1 VANTLTRRFGS
12 VTADRL
18 LRGTGVI
25 ALLAIP
31 LTLLWPVVAPLT
43 AFLLVTV
50 WVHGPAS
57 PFLPAAY
64 EPVLLL
70 FGRVYPPLLIGL
82 LGTLGDL
89 YVEYLDYQLFLGL
102 GAFGP
107 YRTLLKHPLFTRAVA
122 LFNRRPF
129 LAVWLFA
136 WSPLPDWMIRMIAP
150 AARYPVRRYLL
161 AMGLGRL
168 PKFWLLAAVGARWQP
183 DRRLVVAVVAGSM
196 VLTAGMFLGRQ
207 VLSRLRSSL
216 PAQPS
221 PLTSAGVATASGPL
235 RLATEKPTG
244 RPQCGYCS

>member
-1 VANTLTRRFGS
+1 MANPLTRRFGS

-18 LRGTGVI
+18 LRGTGVM

-168 PKFWLLAAVGARWQP
+168 PKFWLLAAVGAWWQP
-183 DRRLVVAVVAGSM
+183 DRRLVFTVVAGSIL
-196 VLTAGMFLGRQ
+196 LTAGMFLGRQ
-207 VLSRLRSSL
+207 VCSRLRSSL
-216 PAQPS
+216 PAQPPPRS
-221 PLTSAGVATASGPL
+221 SAGVAPAPAPL
-235 RLATEKPTG
+235 QLAIEEPTG

>member
-1 VANTLTRRFGS
+1 VADTLTRRFGS

-18 LRGTGVI
+18 LRGTGVV

-82 LGTLGDL
+82 LGTFGDL

-122 LFNRRPF
+122 LFNRSPF

-136 WSPLPDWMIRMIAP
+136 WSPLPDWMIRVIAP
-150 AARYPVRRYLL
+150 AARYPVGRYLL

-168 PKFWLLAAVGARWQP
+168 PKFWLLAALGAWWQP
-183 DRRLVVAVVAGSM
+183 DRRLVLGVVAGSIL
-196 VLTAGMFLGRQ
+196 LTAGMFLGRWAFT
-207 VLSRLRSSL
+207 RLRSDL
-216 PAQPS
+216 PAQS
-221 PLTSAGVATASGPL
+221 SHRSSSSVAPASGPL
-235 RLATEKPTG
+235 RLSTEKSTG
-244 RPQCGYCS
+244 RHQCGYCS

>member
-1 VANTLTRRFGS
+1 MASTLTRRLGS

-18 LRGTGVI
+18 LRGTGVV

-136 WSPLPDWMIRMIAP
+136 WSPLPDWMIRVIAP

-168 PKFWLLAAVGARWQP
+168 PKFWLLAALGAWWQP
-183 DRRLVVAVVAGSM
+183 DRRLVLGVVAVSIL
-196 VLTAGMFLGRQ
+196 LTAGMFLGRWVCTRLGSSRPENSSVR
-207 VLSRLRSSL
+207 VLSGTAPMSMPPRLSTEQPTVRS
-216 PAQPS
+216 
-221 PLTSAGVATASGPL
+221 
-235 RLATEKPTG
+235 
-244 RPQCGYCS
+244 QCGYCS